1 MTRDI
6 ITIDEKKCTGC
17 GLCVTGCPEGAL
29 QMIDGKARLV
39 GDLYC
44 DGLGACIGDCP
55 EGAITVERREAE
67 PYDENKVMDNVVT
80 QGEGVIR
87 AHLTHLKEHG
97 EMGYYTQALDYLS
110 AHGYDAEKYRSEP
123 AVQGASQGHGA
134 AHGHVHVHGGTGHA
148 HGAHA
153 AHGESSSGGCGGGC
167 PGSLSKIFEAAA
179 GESGDNGGNGGG
191 SAGKAAAPSAVQT
204 QAGPDT
210 GQPSQLTHWPVQMH
224 LMNPSSAQYAGADFL
239 LASDCSAFSAGDFHS
254 RFLKG
259 RKLGIA
265 CPKLDV
271 RKESYEEKLIA
282 LIDEAKINTLTVVVM
297 EVPCCSG
304 LLMLAK
310 NAADKASRKVPIKKI
325 VVSVEGE
332 VLSEE
337 WM

>member
-1 MTRDI
+1 MKRDI
-6 ITIDEKKCTGC
+6 ITIDEEKCTGC

-55 EGAITVERREAE
+55 EGAITVERREAV

-87 AHLTHLKEHG
+87 AHLSHLKDHG
-97 EMGYYTQALDYLS
+97 EMGYYNQALEYLS
-110 AHGYDAEKYRSEP
+110 AHGYDADEYR
-123 AVQGASQGHGA
+123 
-134 AHGHVHVHGGTGHA
+134 GGSA
-148 HGAHA
+148 
-153 AHGESSSGGCGGGC
+153 GGCSGGC

-179 GESGDNGGNGGG
+179 EENGGNGGDG
-191 SAGKAAAPSAVQT
+191 SGPAAE
-204 QAGPDT
+204 
-210 GQPSQLTHWPVQMH
+210 QPSQLTHWPVQMH
-224 LMNPSSAQYAGADFL
+224 LMNPRSAQYAGTDFL
-239 LASDCSAFSAGDFHS
+239 LASDCSAFAAGDFHS

-259 RKLGIA
+259 KKLGIA

-282 LIDEAKINTLTVVVM
+282 LIDEAEINTLTVVVM

-310 NAADKASRKVPIKKI
+310 NAAEKASRKVPIKKI

-332 VLSEE
+332 VLAEE
-337 WM
+337 WV

>member
-1 MTRDI
+1 MKRDI
-6 ITIDEKKCTGC
+6 ITIDEEKCTGC

-80 QGEGVIR
+80 QGEGVIQ
-87 AHLTHLKEHG
+87 AHLKHLKEHG
-97 EMGYYTQALDYLS
+97 ETGYYNQALEYL
-110 AHGYDAEKYRSEP
+110 AGHGYDAEQYRTATAGTGS
-123 AVQGASQGHGA
+123 AHSHAGGAHGHGA
-134 AHGHVHVHGGTGHA
+134 HEHT
-148 HGAHA
+148 
-153 AHGESSSGGCGGGC
+153 HGEEVSGGCAGGC
-167 PGSLSKIFEAAA
+167 PGSLSKVFEAADEDT
-179 GESGDNGGNGGG
+179 GIEGGNGT
-191 SAGKAAAPSAVQT
+191 AVKAAAETDQT
-204 QAGPDT
+204 
-210 GQPSQLTHWPVQMH
+210 SYLTHWPVQMH
-224 LMNPSSAQYAGADFL
+224 LMNPRSAQYTGADFL
-239 LASDCSAFSAGDFHS
+239 LASDCSAFSVGDFHS

-271 RKESYEEKLIA
+271 RRESYEEKLIA

-304 LLMLAK
+304 LLILAK
-310 NAADKASRKVPIKKI
+310 NAADKASRKVPIKKV
-325 VVSVEGE
+325 VVSVEGA

-337 WM
+337 WV